1 MTIWIAGALALGLAV
16 LVVLA
21 YNGLI
26 AKRNRVRNAW
36 SQVDV
41 QLRRRYDLVPRLVE
55 TVRGYANHEQATF
68 TAVTEARTAAER
80 ASGPAEQGAAES
92 QLQGALERLIAVA
105 EAYPELRASESFRAL
120 QEELSQ
126 TENRIAVARQV
137 HNDTVLTYNNA
148 CQQIPTNVVAK
159 AFGFRSEAYFELDAP
174 AEREAVPVR
183 L

>member
-1 MTIWIAGALALGLAV
+1 MAIWIAGALVLGLAI

-21 YNGLI
+21 YNGLV

-55 TVRGYANHEQATF
+55 TVRGYATHEQTTL
-68 TAVTEARTAAER
+68 TAVTEARTAAKQ
-80 ASGPAEQGAAES
+80 ASGPAEQGAAETR
-92 QLQGALERLIAVA
+92 LQGALERLIAVA
-105 EAYPELRASESFRAL
+105 EAYPQLRASENFQAL
-120 QEELSQ
+120 QGELTQ
-126 TENRIAVARQV
+126 TENKIAIARQV

-148 CQQIPTNVVAK
+148 CQQIPTNVVARL
-159 AFGFRSEAYFELDAP
+159 FGFRAEDYFELQTG
-174 AEREAVPVR
+174 AEREPVPVR

>member
-1 MTIWIAGALALGLAV
+1 MALWIAGALVLGLA
-16 LVVLA
+16 LFVVLA

-26 AKRNRVRNAW
+26 ARRNRVRNAW

-55 TVRGYANHEQATF
+55 TVRGYATHEQATF

-80 ASGPAEQGAAES
+80 ASGPAEQGAAEAR
-92 QLQGALERLIAVA
+92 LQGAI
-105 EAYPELRASESFRAL
+105 
-120 QEELSQ
+120 
-126 TENRIAVARQV
+126 ARQV

-148 CQQIPTNVVAK
+148 CQQIPTNIVAAMF
-159 AFGFRSEAYFELDAP
+159 AFRTADFFEIEAG
-174 AEREAVPVR
+174 AEREPVPVR